1 MGSYI
6 VVRKLGI
13 GGIGAVYLAQHQ
25 LLKQVAAIKVHDYFP
40 ADLYVGTA
48 FFRASNYLSQLDHPH
63 IVRLYDY
70 GYHNGRAYQAMEYII
85 GTTLAEHIPRQQTQ
99 EWLTRCLEF
108 FAQMLSAL
116 YYAHNCQ
123 YRDIDGTI
131 KRGMIHGDIKPH
143 NFLLDN
149 STDSIKL
156 ADFMIPDVQAYLGR
170 INPDFSQII
179 HASQIFGTPAY
190 MSPEQTGGQVTQQT
204 DIFSLGVTMYQL
216 VTGFETYS
224 INEMTNMWWNYT
236 PPQQVNPYLPAW
248 LDDMIMNAI
257 QKDPGQRYQ
266 TVAEMLRI
274 FTDNQTQAKS
284 HLTINIGDISNISG
298 QIFIGD
304 FNNVVANL
312 NTMSQTDIAE
322 ALKIVKEAVMASNDL
337 SDSKKKEQIEII
349 SLIGSEAAKPIPN
362 RAYFRTLVD
371 GLVANLKNVP
381 VLANVITEITLVLTK
396 SK

>member
-1 MGSYI
+1 MGNYI
-6 VVRKLGI
+6 VVRELGL

-25 LLKQVAAIKVHDYFP
+25 LLRQMAAIKVHDYFP
-40 ADLYVGTA
+40 ADQYVGIA

-70 GYHNGRAYQAMEYII
+70 GYHNGRAYQAMEYIN
-85 GTTLAEHIPRQQTQ
+85 GTTLAEHIPRQQTT
-99 EWLTRCLEF
+99 EWLNRCLEF

-131 KRGMIHGDIKPH
+131 KKGMIHGDIKPH

-149 STDSIKL
+149 GTDSIKL

-170 INPDFSQII
+170 INPDFSQIV
-179 HASQIFGTPAY
+179 HATQTFGTPAY
-190 MSPEQTGGQVTQQT
+190 MSPEQTEGQVTQQT

-216 VTGFETYS
+216 VTGFETDS
-224 INEMTNMWWNYT
+224 ISRMTSMWGNYT
-236 PPQQVNPYLPAW
+236 PPQQMNPYLPAW
-248 LDDMIMNAI
+248 LVDMIMKAI
-257 QKDPGQRYQ
+257 QKDSGQRYQ
-266 TVAEMLRI
+266 TIAEMLRI

-284 HLTINIGDISNISG
+284 RVTISIGDISNISG

-304 FNNVVANL
+304 FNNVVASL
-312 NTMSQTDIAE
+312 NTMSQTEIAE
-322 ALKIVKEAVMASNDL
+322 ALKVVKEAVMASDDL
-337 SDSKKKEQIEII
+337 SDSK
-349 SLIGSEAAKPIPN
+349 IGREATKPIPN
-362 RAYFRTLVD
+362 RAYFSALVD
-371 GLVANLKNVP
+371 GLATNLKNVP
-381 VLANVITEITLVLTK
+381 TVATTITEIMPVLAR